1 MVHRLHIRLYLEKPI
16 NPPNPGRVCNTLK
29 SANLDWIFKP
39 QLEKPVYLKE
49 KNVHHTS
56 ELDRYPLSATGWGGV
71 RMGLQKSACKRGR
84 TSSISGLL
92 TNLQIKKCAKV
103 YSKVCTPGPWRVRRA
118 RAALSASLP
127 RRLSGRRGR
136 ERPLPIKPLKSEIF
150 MFDCGLGRSPGCA
163 RDGVKSGCFSHEPST
178 ENRTGV
184 LPLHPD

>member
-1 MVHRLHIRLYLEKPI
+1 MVYRLHIRLYLEKPI
-16 NPPNPGRVCNTLK
+16 NPANPGRVCNTLK

-71 RMGLQKSACKRGR
+71 RMGLQKAACKRGR
-84 TSSISGLL
+84 TSSVCGLL

-118 RAALSASLP
+118 RAALSAEP
-127 RRLSGRRGR
+127 AAAI
-136 ERPLPIKPLKSEIF
+136 ERSQRSRATSANQASEI
-150 MFDCGLGRSPGCA
+150 
-163 RDGVKSGCFSHEPST
+163 RDFH
-178 ENRTGV
+178 
-184 LPLHPD
+184 D